1 MHAIMIMKKRLLLI
15 FAFAMLLLGVSA
27 QNHRGSGESGVIKLN
42 KALFLKRVIN
52 YEKNPN
58 KWVYLGD
65 KPAVIDFYADWC
77 GPCRRLSP
85 IIEELAKEYSGEIYF
100 YKINVDN
107 EKELAET
114 MGISSL
120 PTLVFAPMKGTPSAT
135 TGYLPKDALKGV
147 IDDVLLEKSNKKIK
161 QKK

>member
-1 MHAIMIMKKRLLLI
+1 
-15 FAFAMLLLGVSA
+15 MLLLGASA
-27 QNHRGSGESGVIKLN
+27 QNYRGSGESGVIKLN

-120 PTLVFAPMKGTPSAT
+120 PTLVFVPMKGTPSAT

-147 IDDVLLEKSNKKIK
+147 IDDVLLEKTNKKIK